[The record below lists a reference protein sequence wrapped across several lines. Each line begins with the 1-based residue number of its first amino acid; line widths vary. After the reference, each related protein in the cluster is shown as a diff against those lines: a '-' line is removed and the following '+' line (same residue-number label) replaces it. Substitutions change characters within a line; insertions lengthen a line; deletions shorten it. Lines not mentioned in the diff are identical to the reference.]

1 MEVNCHMRI
10 ALVSDI
16 HSNNLALEAVL
27 DDLSGKEIDRILN
40 MGDSLYGPIDPA
52 ATYDLLTE
60 SQIIS
65 ISGNQDYMLV
75 NPTEEIEH
83 SPSYKFTISKLE
95 DKHIRW
101 VSELNP
107 MEYPEDDIIMFHGT
121 PDSDS
126 TYLLRE
132 IGEHGAYLSTP
143 EQIEKKLKGITQK
156 LILCGHDHMPQVV
169 TLDDG
174 RTIINPG
181 SVGCPAYDD
190 TLPYPHS
197 MNSGSPHAKYTVIE
211 MASDGIRIEMIQVP
225 YNYRK
230 AAEIAKENGRDD
242 WYRWLT
248 TGFAV

>member
-1 MEVNCHMRI
+1 MRI

-27 DDLSGKEIDRILN
+27 DDLSGKNIEKILD

-52 ATYDLLTE
+52 STYDLLIE
-60 SQIIS
+60 SHVIS
-65 ISGNQDYMLV
+65 VSGNQDYMLV
-75 NPTEEIEH
+75 YPTEEVEH

-95 DKHIRW
+95 DEHFKW
-101 VSELNP
+101 LSKLKLV
-107 MEYPEDDIIMFHGT
+107 EYPDDDIIMFHGT

-126 TYLLRE
+126 IYLLRE
-132 IGEHGAYLSTP
+132 IDERGAHLSTP
-143 EQIEKKLKGITQK
+143 KNIEKKLVGIKQK
-156 LILCGHDHMPQVV
+156 IILCGHDHMPQVV

-190 TLPYPHS
+190 TLPFPHS
-197 MNSGSPHAKYTVIE
+197 MNSGSPHAKYTIIE
-211 MASDGIRIEMIQVP
+211 MTRDGVRVEMIQVP
-225 YNYRK
+225 YDYRK
-230 AAEIAKENGRDD
+230 AAEIARANGRDD

-248 TGFAV
+248 TGFAK